1 MARVWES
8 VGQKRKSAGAI
19 WCFMRLREDIN
30 GVDPVGWHFSPSYSI
45 LQTIWGGLRAKQ
57 VEEKEG
63 EVKMERLN
71 LLIHTHIYIDIYTFS
86 SRFSPSMFVRH
97 NAQTQRRRRRRRRR
111 EMYTIHYGDCGAV
124 VRARSLSQQQQR
136 KERGWIAYRREEVM
150 SLEREKYLAIL
161 LVDEFS
167 IDSLWR
173 PKVFKGHT
181 NTHRHKLLNNKR
193 RGEEL
198 GGKK

>member
-30 GVDPVGWHFSPSYSI
+30 GVDPVGWHFFPSHSI

-71 LLIHTHIYIDIYTFS
+71 LLIHTHIYIDIY
-86 SRFSPSMFVRH
+86 
-97 NAQTQRRRRRRRRR
+97 
-111 EMYTIHYGDCGAV
+111 
-124 VRARSLSQQQQR
+124 
-136 KERGWIAYRREEVM
+136 
-150 SLEREKYLAIL
+150 IL
-161 LVDEFS
+161 LALA
-167 IDSLWR
+167 SLLR
-173 PKVFKGHT
+173 CLCAIM
-181 NTHRHKLLNNKR
+181 HRHK
-193 RGEEL
+193 EEEEEE
-198 GGKK
+198 GGGGGGGGRCILSITVIAVPSCARALSHSSSKEKKGDE